1 MSFVLQIQAFVM
13 NIPTC
18 LEQSV
23 RMNLDEDFL
32 LALTIKYFPLVSSW
46 GPKTQQENL
55 RQIVC
60 NTKHSKI
67 GNTSAARL
75 AEEF

>member
-60 NTKHSKI
+60 NTKNSNI
-67 GNTSAARL
+67 SAARL
-75 AEEF
+75 AQEF